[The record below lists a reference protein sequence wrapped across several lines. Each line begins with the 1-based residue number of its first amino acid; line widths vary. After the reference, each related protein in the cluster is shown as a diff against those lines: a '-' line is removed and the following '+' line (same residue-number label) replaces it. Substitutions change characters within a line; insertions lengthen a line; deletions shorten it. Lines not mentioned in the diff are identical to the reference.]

1 MKLGMIDM
9 RRGSRSAASPG
20 VRVETRSSDKQARG
34 RARYERGQAAVE
46 FALVLPLMLT
56 VFVAVLLFGIAF
68 DNDEALTFATSSS
81 AQLLSISR
89 GQTTDPC
96 QTVSQAVYSAAPQL
110 KQSSIFFTIVL
121 NGNTVVA
128 NKAQPTCASATTD
141 MVSSTNAQVTATYP
155 CNINIF
161 GLHPAP
167 SCTLAAQTTVL
178 VQ

>member
-1 MKLGMIDM
+1 MKLGRLDM
-9 RRGSRSAASPG
+9 HRGRTAASTG
-20 VRVETRSSDKQARG
+20 VRVEKRSTGKQAGG

-56 VFVAVLLFGIAF
+56 VFVGVLLFGIAF
-68 DNDEALTFATSSS
+68 DNDEALTFATSNS
-81 AQLLSISR
+81 AQLLSMSR

-96 QTVSQAVYSAAPQL
+96 QTVSQAVHSAAPQL
-110 KQSSIFFTIVL
+110 KQSNILFTIVL
-121 NGNTVVA
+121 NGNTVA
-128 NKAQPTCASATTD
+128 NKTANPTCTAAATD
-141 MVSSTNAQVTATYP
+141 MVSSTNAQITATYP

>member
-1 MKLGMIDM
+1 MEPHKA
-9 RRGSRSAASPG
+9 SQTAVSPG
-20 VRVETRSSDKQARG
+20 VRVEKSSGEQVRG

-46 FALVLPLMLT
+46 FALVLPLMLA
-56 VFVAVLLFGIAF
+56 VFLGVLLFGIAF
-68 DNDEALTFATSSS
+68 DNDEALTFATSNS

-110 KQSSIFFTIVL
+110 KQTSILFTIVL
-121 NGNTVVA
+121 NGNTVVT
-128 NKAQPTCASATTD
+128 NKAQPTCTSATTD
-141 MVSSTNAQVTATYP
+141 LVSSTKAQITATYP

-161 GLHPAP
+161 GLHPMP
-167 SCTLAAQTTVL
+167 SCTLEAQTTVL

>member
-1 MKLGMIDM
+1 MKLGMMDM
-9 RRGSRSAASPG
+9 RRGSQSAASPG
-20 VRVETRSSDKQARG
+20 LRVGERSSSKQASG

-56 VFVAVLLFGIAF
+56 VFLGVLLFGIAF
-68 DNDEALTFATSSS
+68 DNDEALTFATSNG

-110 KQSSIFFTIVL
+110 KQSTILFTIVL
-121 NGNTVVA
+121 NGSTVA
-128 NKAQPTCASATTD
+128 NKQSQPTCSSATTD
-141 MVSSTNAQVTATYP
+141 MVSSTNAQITTTYP